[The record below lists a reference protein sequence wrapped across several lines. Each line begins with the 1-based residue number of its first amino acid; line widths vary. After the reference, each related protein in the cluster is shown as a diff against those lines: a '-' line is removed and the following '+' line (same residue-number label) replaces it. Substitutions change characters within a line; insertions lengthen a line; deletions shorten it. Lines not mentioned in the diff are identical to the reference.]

1 MKQFLTYIGMI
12 SLVLLTSCV
21 DEFDAGQSLQ
31 MSEAPVSRANDE
43 DNTGLI
49 LQTDGTWKANKR
61 VPLTGV
67 GRTIGNMSPGLVSVL
82 GGQGALGSIV
92 DNDIENKASLA
103 GLATAN
109 VAYTQIISVK
119 DMYRTYSGGQQ
130 AGFVYEV
137 TDTKLLT
144 VDVLK
149 LFTITLYNDGELL
162 QTFNV
167 SEEANTLGLSLL
179 NVSTAGGKAQQ
190 AVAIEVPAG
199 MNFDEIAIGYGGVD
213 ISALSSMNIYYAFV
227 GETPVRTTVKNNF
240 DFDSNPYNADL
251 YGSVLWTNWIGSDE
265 MVDNDPDNGPV
276 IELIGSALNFLG
288 GGYKVTVNF
297 GETVP
302 AGSEVGFVYTA
313 GNVLN
318 LGLGSTVSMSTYD
331 ADPEDG
337 WGRDDDP
344 LETYTVGSVLGAS
357 AIGGGKGSYSF
368 ITTKDFQHIFLRI
381 IGLSVKLGTTQYHY
395 AYTRAKTEV
404 DATSYFNLPEE
415 VTITT
420 SGYQILQPEQGNLS
434 NVQVVQQPD
443 GADAKWLADKGRLS
457 GMTEIGEYVFEFE
470 FEYSTPDGKQT
481 FTQTMTIHREIPTDE
496 AKCNTLITKEDNG
509 ATLPTEDDDW
519 GICVICGKAQNPD
532 ALLDGDVNTC
542 MTYYGALELLMN
554 QNIVTVK
561 NIKNLNVVETNG
573 YRAGFILQVSKE
585 LLSLN
590 ALNYL
595 YVDLYKDGAKLERE
609 VSGTRPTVD
618 LGLINGDQGKVRIG
632 VTMPPG
638 TGSFDEI
645 RLYNAGVLG
654 LNFNTIRLYGVFYE
668 SAESEC
674 ASNGIAEACM
684 EMVTPASYGAC
695 INYDQTKYKT
705 LVGVANGMY
714 SLDNVLDEDKE
725 SAVTIATTNVIGET
739 SLAVKFNEMPAGQ
752 WIGAMIRNVGG
763 VADVKLLDALTF
775 EVYHQGTLVADY
787 TNNSD
792 LLNLSLIGY
801 NDKVF
806 LELQPNQPFDEV
818 RISGKSVANVL
829 EQLVVYGIYTRVD
842 ADGDGIPDCG
852 EEDGEEEETDDL
864 YPSVSTLRLCEQDL
878 NDNKLQIPV
887 RGGRINDKY
896 WFQIR
901 KYTDESYGT
910 VINMWNI
917 QKTYTEPDFDNGYIC
932 FDLKEDLKVNDPIT
946 GVYQID
952 FYKLDNRP
960 AEEEASG
967 VVSGNELA
975 FNGLPVYIHP
985 EETTWTGKTT
995 TWNCWTNWSNGT
1007 PWGCTDVVIPAGLSC
1022 YPVLKDGANNCA
1034 RIQFAA
1040 GEAGKVGEVVN
1051 TQYLTYDEAW
1061 VDYRLAGGQY
1071 YLLSAPLKAVYTG
1084 DVFGNAISD
1093 FSNGVGTNGNYGYAR
1108 AWYDGKPSLSGDFR
1122 ITPRVY
1128 QRTFGGFINNQT
1140 GSGTEVLKPGS
1151 DNWTTPFNLVAEEYA
1166 AGKSY
1171 LVQMNDQSGQT
1182 YELRWPIRYDSYEY
1196 YYEKDGTVTMVPE
1209 RTEKVGRAYAGRFIH
1224 ENEKG
1229 VTKFPLQVILE
1240 NERPGDA
1247 YLTGNPFMAHI
1258 NLRKFFE
1265 VNVGVG
1271 EVWLLRG
1278 KTAYG
1283 ESNYE
1288 KVARGSVSDANRV
1301 KPMEGFLVK
1310 LRSPYSETYRYRYYV
1325 NFTENMLED
1334 FDGNPKE
1341 PADSGSGTGD
1351 GQE

>member
-31 MSEAPVSRANDE
+31 MSEAPVSRVNE
-43 DNTGLI
+43 NDNTGLI

-149 LFTITLYNDGELL
+149 LFTITLYNDGKLL

-190 AVAIEVPAG
+190 TVAIEVPAD
-199 MNFDEIAIGYGGVD
+199 MKFDEIAIGYGGVD
-213 ISALSSMNIYYAFV
+213 ISALNSMNIYYAFV
-227 GETPVRTTVKNNF
+227 GETPVRTTVKNYDGF
-240 DFDSNPYNADL
+240 ESLPYNNAEL
-251 YGSVLWTNWIGSDE
+251 YGDVFWTNWIGSDA
-265 MVDNDPDNGPV
+265 MVDNDPNNGPAIALV
-276 IELIGSALNFLG
+276 GGALNILG
-288 GGYKVTVNF
+288 GGYKVTIDF
-297 GETVP
+297 GEMVP

-313 GNVLN
+313 GDVLN

-331 ADPEDG
+331 ADPEDK

-344 LETYTVGSVLGAS
+344 LETYTVGNVLGAS

-381 IGLSVKLGTTQYHY
+381 IGLNVKLGTTQYHY

-420 SGYQILQPEQGNLS
+420 SGYQILQPEQGSLT
-434 NVQVVQQPD
+434 VTVIEQPL
-443 GADAKWLADKGRLS
+443 DANAEWLADKGRLS
-457 GMTEIGEYVFEFE
+457 GMTVTGDYKVTFV
-470 FEYSTPDGKQT
+470 YSTPDNKQT
-481 FTQTMTIHREIPTDE
+481 FTQTITIHRKIPTDE
-496 AKCNTLITKEDNG
+496 AECNTLITKAVNG
-509 ATLPTEDDDW
+509 ATLADEGDW

-561 NIKNLNVVETNG
+561 NIKDLLVDTTNG

-618 LGLINGDQGKVRIG
+618 LGLINGDQGKVRVG

-668 SAESEC
+668 SAKNEC

-775 EVYHQGTLVADY
+775 EVYHLGTLVADY

-852 EEDGEEEETDDL
+852 EEDDEKDETEDL
-864 YPSVSTLRLCEQDL
+864 YPSISTLRLCEQEL
-878 NDNKLQIPV
+878 TGNKLQIPV
-887 RGGRINDKY
+887 RGGTKGITY

-901 KYTDESYGT
+901 KYTDESYEKIAYT
-910 VINMWNI
+910 WNI
-917 QKTYTEPDFDNGYIC
+917 NKEYTDADFENGYIC
-932 FDLKEDLKVNDPIT
+932 FDLNEDLSDNDPIT

-952 FYKLDNRP
+952 FYKQGNQP
-960 AEEEASG
+960 QVESG
-967 VVSGNELA
+967 VGSNNELA
-975 FNGLPVYIHP
+975 FNGLPIYIHP
-985 EETTWTGKTT
+985 EKTTWTGKSNT

-1007 PWGCTDVVIPAGLSC
+1007 PWGCTDVVIPAGLSR
-1022 YPVLKDGANNCA
+1022 YPVLGDGANNCA

-1040 GEAGKVGEVVN
+1040 GNAGEVGEVVN

-1084 DVFGNAISD
+1084 DVFGNAIFD
-1093 FSNGVGTNGNYGYAR
+1093 FSNGVVGTDGNYGYAR
-1108 AWYDGKPSLSGDFR
+1108 AWYDGKPSLTDGFR
-1122 ITPRVY
+1122 IIPRVY

-1196 YYEKDGTVTMVPE
+1196 YYEKDSTVTMVPE
-1209 RTEKVGRAYAGRFIH
+1209 RTEKVSRAYAGRFIH

-1258 NLRKFFE
+1258 NLQKFFE

-1271 EVWLLRG
+1271 EVWLLRD

-1288 KVARGSVSDANRV
+1288 KVARGSVSETDRIN
-1301 KPMEGFLVK
+1301 PMEGFLVK

-1325 NFTENMLED
+1325 NFTEDMLED
-1334 FDGNPKE
+1334 CDGNPKE
-1341 PADSGSGTGD
+1341 PAGSDSGTGD

>member
-21 DEFDAGQSLQ
+21 DEFDAGQSLL

-149 LFTITLYNDGELL
+149 LFTITLYNDGKLL

-190 AVAIEVPAG
+190 TVAIEVPDD
-199 MNFDEIAIGYGGVD
+199 MEFDEIAIGYGGVD

-227 GETPVRTTVKNNF
+227 GETPVRTTVINNF
-240 DFDSNPYNADL
+240 DFDSNPYNASFYED
-251 YGSVLWTNWIGSDE
+251 VLWTNWSGREDMLDS
-265 MVDNDPDNGPV
+265 NPDNGPV
-276 IELIGSALNFLG
+276 IELIGGVFNILG
-288 GGYKVTVNF
+288 GGYKVTINF

-313 GNVLN
+313 GDVLN

-331 ADPEDG
+331 ADPEDK
-337 WGRDDDP
+337 WGRDDVP
-344 LETYTVGSVLGAS
+344 LETYTVGNVLGAS
-357 AIGGGKGSYSF
+357 AIGGGKGAYSF

-381 IGLSVKLGTTQYHY
+381 IGLNVKLGTTRYHY

-443 GADAKWLADKGRLS
+443 GAAAKWLPEKGRLS
-457 GMTEIGEYVFEFE
+457 GMTKIGKYVFK

-496 AKCNTLITKEDNG
+496 AECNTLITKAVNG
-509 ATLPTEDDDW
+509 ATLADEGDW

-561 NIKNLNVVETNG
+561 NIKNLDVDETNG

-618 LGLINGDQGKVRIG
+618 LGLINGDQGKVRVG

-638 TGSFDEI
+638 TDDFDEI

-668 SAESEC
+668 SAKNEC

-775 EVYHQGTLVADY
+775 EVYHQGTRVADY

-852 EEDGEEEETDDL
+852 EEDDEKEETTDL
-864 YPSVSTLRLCEQDL
+864 YPSISTLRLCEQDL
-878 NDNKLQIPV
+878 EENKIQIPV
-887 RGGRINDKY
+887 RGGTKDNEY

-901 KYTDESYGT
+901 KYTDESYET
-910 VINMWNI
+910 VIRTWNI
-917 QKTYTEPDFDNGYIC
+917 EKTYTEDDFDNGYIS
-932 FDLKEDLKVNDPIT
+932 FDLENDLKENNPIT

-952 FYKLDNRP
+952 FYKQGQQPEQTTVTDY
-960 AEEEASG
+960 
-967 VVSGNELA
+967 LA

-985 EETTWTGKTT
+985 EQTTWTGKTNT

-1007 PWGCTDVVIPAGLSC
+1007 PWGCTDVVIPAGLSR

-1040 GEAGKVGEVVN
+1040 GNAGEVGEVVN

-1061 VDYRLAGGQY
+1061 VDYRLARGQY

-1084 DVFGNAISD
+1084 DVFGNAID
-1093 FSNGVGTNGNYGYAR
+1093 NKLSNGVGKDGNYDYTR
-1108 AWYDGKPSLSGDFR
+1108 AWYDGKPSLSGNFR

-1196 YYEKDGTVTMVPE
+1196 YYEKDATVTMVPE
-1209 RTEKVGRAYAGRFIH
+1209 RTEKVSRAYAGRFIH

-1258 NLRKFFE
+1258 NLQKFFE

-1283 ESNYE
+1283 ESNYD
-1288 KVARGSVSDANRV
+1288 KVARGSVSDAIRV

-1325 NFTENMLED
+1325 NFTEDMLVD
-1334 FDGNPKE
+1334 LNGNRQN
-1341 PADSGSGTGD
+1341 PADSDSGTGD

>member
-21 DEFDAGQSLQ
+21 DEFDAGQSLL
-31 MSEAPVSRANDE
+31 MSEAPVSRVNDE

-137 TDTKLLT
+137 KDTKLLT

-179 NVSTAGGKAQQ
+179 NVSTAGGNAQQ
-190 AVAIEVPAG
+190 TVAIEVPDD
-199 MNFDEIAIGYGGVD
+199 MEFDEIAIGYGGVD

-227 GETPVRTTVKNNF
+227 GETPIRTTVNNSQ
-240 DFDSNPYNADL
+240 FDSNPYNASFYED
-251 YGSVLWTNWIGSDE
+251 VLWTNWSGREDMLDS
-265 MVDNDPDNGPV
+265 NPDNGPV
-276 IELIGSALNFLG
+276 IELIGGVFNILG
-288 GGYKVTVNF
+288 GGYKVTINF

-313 GNVLN
+313 GDVLN

-331 ADPEDG
+331 ADPEDK
-337 WGRDDDP
+337 WGRDDVP
-344 LETYTVGSVLGAS
+344 LETYTVGNVLGAS
-357 AIGGGKGSYSF
+357 AIGGGKGAYSF

-381 IGLSVKLGTTQYHY
+381 IGLNVKLGTTQYHY

-420 SGYQILQPEQGNLS
+420 SGYQIIQPEQGSLT
-434 NVQVVQQPD
+434 VTVIAQPP
-443 GADAKWLADKGRLS
+443 GAEAKWLADKGRLS
-457 GMTEIGEYVFEFE
+457 GMTEIGKYVFK

-481 FTQTMTIHREIPTDE
+481 FTQTMTIHREIPTSEND
-496 AKCNTLITKEDNG
+496 CNTLITKDAND
-509 ATLPTEDDDW
+509 ATLADEGDW

-532 ALLDGDVNTC
+532 DLLDGSVNTC

-561 NIKNLNVVETNG
+561 NIKDLHVDETNG

-638 TGSFDEI
+638 TGAFDEI

-852 EEDGEEEETDDL
+852 EEDGGKDETEDL
-864 YPSVSTLRLCEQDL
+864 YPSISTLRLCEQDL

-887 RGGRINDKY
+887 WGGRKGKEY

-901 KYTDESYGT
+901 KYTDESYENE
-910 VINMWNI
+910 IKRWNI
-917 QKTYTEPDFDNGYIC
+917 QKTYTDADFDNGYIC
-932 FDLKEDLKVNDPIT
+932 FDLKGDLQKNDPIT

-952 FYKLDNRP
+952 FYKLNSQP
-960 AEEEASG
+960 NEGGTG
-967 VVSGNELA
+967 VVGGDETA

-985 EETTWTGKTT
+985 EKTTWTGKINT

-1007 PWGCTDVVIPAGLSC
+1007 PWGCTDVVIPAGLSR
-1022 YPVLKDGANNCA
+1022 YPVLGDGANNCA

-1040 GEAGKVGEVVN
+1040 EKAGEVGEVVN

-1061 VDYRLAGGQY
+1061 VDYRLTGGQY

-1084 DVFGNAISD
+1084 DVFGNAIFD
-1093 FSNGVGTNGNYGYAR
+1093 FSNGVVGTDGNYGYAR
-1108 AWYDGKPSLSGDFR
+1108 AWYDGKPSLTDFR

-1171 LVQMNDQSGQT
+1171 LVQMDNQSGQT

-1196 YYEKDGTVTMVPE
+1196 YYEKDDGTVTMVPE
-1209 RTEKVGRAYAGRFIH
+1209 RTEKVSRAYAGRFIH

-1271 EVWLLRG
+1271 EVWLLRNQS
-1278 KTAYG
+1278 AYG

-1288 KVARGSVSDANRV
+1288 KVARVSVSEEDRI
-1301 KPMEGFLVK
+1301 KPIEGFLVK

-1325 NFTENMLED
+1325 NFTEDMLED
-1334 FDGNPKE
+1334 CNGNPKE
-1341 PADSGSGTGD
+1341 PAGSDSGTGD

>member
-21 DEFDAGQSLQ
+21 DEFDAGQSLL

-149 LFTITLYNDGELL
+149 LFTITLYNDGKLL

-179 NVSTAGGKAQQ
+179 NVSTAGGNAQQ
-190 AVAIEVPAG
+190 TVAIEVPDD
-199 MNFDEIAIGYGGVD
+199 MKFDEIAIGYGGVD
-213 ISALSSMNIYYAFV
+213 ISALNSMNIYYAFV
-227 GETPVRTTVKNNF
+227 GETPIRTTVNNSQ
-240 DFDSNPYNADL
+240 FDSNHYNADL
-251 YGSVLWTNWIGSDE
+251 YGSVLWTNWIGSNE
-265 MVDNDPDNGPV
+265 MVDDDPDNGPV
-276 IELIGSALNFLG
+276 IELIGGAFNILG
-288 GGYKVTVNF
+288 GGYKVTINF
-297 GETVP
+297 GEMVP

-313 GNVLN
+313 GDVLN

-331 ADPEDG
+331 ADPEDK

-344 LETYTVGSVLGAS
+344 LETYTVGNVLGAS
-357 AIGGGKGSYSF
+357 AIGGGKGAYSF

-381 IGLSVKLGTTQYHY
+381 IGLNVKLGTTQYHY

-420 SGYQILQPEQGNLS
+420 SGYQILQPEQGSLT
-434 NVQVVQQPD
+434 VTVIAQPS
-443 GADAKWLADKGRLS
+443 GANAKWLADKGRLS

-470 FEYSTPDGKQT
+470 YSTPDDKQT
-481 FTQTMTIHREIPTDE
+481 FTQTMTIHREIPTSGTN
-496 AKCNTLITKEDNG
+496 CNTLITEEANG
-509 ATLPTEDDDW
+509 ARLDDTGDW

-561 NIKNLNVVETNG
+561 NIKDLHVDTTNG

-638 TGSFDEI
+638 TGAFDEI

-775 EVYHQGTLVADY
+775 EVYHQGTLVANY

-852 EEDGEEEETDDL
+852 EEDDEKDETEDL
-864 YPSVSTLRLCEQDL
+864 YPSILTLRLCEQDL
-878 NDNKLQIPV
+878 NDNKLLQIPV
-887 RGGRINDKY
+887 WGGTKDKEY

-910 VINMWNI
+910 VINTWNI
-917 QKTYTEPDFDNGYIC
+917 QKTYTEADFDNGYIC
-932 FDLKEDLKVNDPIT
+932 FDLNEDLSDNDPIT

-952 FYKLDNRP
+952 FYKQGNQP
-960 AEEEASG
+960 QVGSG
-967 VVSGNELA
+967 VGSNNELA

-985 EETTWTGKTT
+985 EKTTWTGKINT

-1007 PWGCTDVVIPAGLSC
+1007 PWGCTDVVIPAGLSR
-1022 YPVLKDGANNCA
+1022 YPVLGDGANNCA

-1040 GEAGKVGEVVN
+1040 REAGEVGEVVN

-1061 VDYRLAGGQY
+1061 VDYRLTGGQY

-1093 FSNGVGTNGNYGYAR
+1093 FSNGVGTDGNYGYAR
-1108 AWYDGKPSLSGDFR
+1108 AWYDGKPSLTDYFR

-1171 LVQMNDQSGQT
+1171 LVQMNDQSGKT

-1271 EVWLLRG
+1271 EVWLLRNQS
-1278 KTAYG
+1278 AYG
-1283 ESNYE
+1283 ESNYQ
-1288 KVARGSVSDANRV
+1288 KVSRGKVSETDRI

-1325 NFTENMLED
+1325 NFTEDMLVD
-1334 FDGNPKE
+1334 LNGNRQN
-1341 PADSGSGTGD
+1341 PADSDSGTGD
-1351 GQE
+1351 GQG

>member
-21 DEFDAGQSLQ
+21 DEFDAGQSLL
-31 MSEAPVSRANDE
+31 MSEAPVSRVNE
-43 DNTGLI
+43 NDNTGLI

-149 LFTITLYNDGELL
+149 LFTITLYNDGKLL
-162 QTFNV
+162 RTFNV

-179 NVSTAGGKAQQ
+179 NVSTAGGNAQQ
-190 AVAIEVPAG
+190 TVAIEVPDD
-199 MNFDEIAIGYGGVD
+199 MKFDEIAIGYGGVD
-213 ISALSSMNIYYAFV
+213 ISALNSMDIYYAFV
-227 GETPVRTTVKNNF
+227 GETPVRTTVINNL
-240 DFDSNPYNADL
+240 DFDSNPYNASF
-251 YGSVLWTNWIGSDE
+251 YGDFLWTNWSGREDMLDS
-265 MVDNDPDNGPV
+265 NPDNGPV
-276 IELIGSALNFLG
+276 IELIGGAFNILG
-288 GGYKVTVNF
+288 GGYKVTIDF
-297 GETVP
+297 GEMVP

-313 GNVLN
+313 GDVLN

-331 ADPEDG
+331 ADPENG
-337 WGRDDDP
+337 WGIADNP
-344 LETYTVGSVLGAS
+344 LETYTVGNVLGAS
-357 AIGGGKGSYSF
+357 AIGGGKGAYSF

-381 IGLSVKLGTTQYHY
+381 IGLNVKLGTTRYHY

-420 SGYQILQPEQGNLS
+420 SGYQILQPEQGSLT
-434 NVQVVQQPD
+434 VTVIEQPS

-457 GMTEIGEYVFEFE
+457 GMTKIGKYVFK
-470 FEYSTPDGKQT
+470 FEYSTPDDKQT
-481 FTQTMTIHREIPTDE
+481 FTQTITIHREIPTSEND
-496 AKCNTLITKEDNG
+496 CNTLITEKAND
-509 ATLPTEDDDW
+509 ATLADEGDW

-561 NIKNLNVVETNG
+561 NINNLHVDETNG

-595 YVDLYKDGAKLERE
+595 YVDLYENGKKLERE

-668 SAESEC
+668 SAKSEC

-725 SAVTIATTNVIGET
+725 TAVTIATTNVIGET

-852 EEDGEEEETDDL
+852 EEDDEKDETEDL
-864 YPSVSTLRLCEQDL
+864 YPSISTLRLCEQEL
-878 NDNKLQIPV
+878 TGNKLQIPV
-887 RGGRINDKY
+887 RGGTKGITY

-901 KYTDESYGT
+901 KYTDESYENE
-910 VINMWNI
+910 IKRWNI
-917 QKTYTEPDFDNGYIC
+917 QKTYTEADFENGYIC
-932 FDLKEDLKVNDPIT
+932 FDLKGDLQKNDPIT

-952 FYKLDNRP
+952 FYKQGNQPQDG
-960 AEEEASG
+960 SG
-967 VVSGNELA
+967 VGSNNELA

-985 EETTWTGKTT
+985 EKTTWTGKSNT

-1007 PWGCTDVVIPAGLSC
+1007 PWGCTDVVIPAGLSR
-1022 YPVLKDGANNCA
+1022 YPVLGDGANNCA

-1040 GEAGKVGEVVN
+1040 GEAGEVGEVVN

-1084 DVFGNAISD
+1084 DVFGNAIFD
-1093 FSNGVGTNGNYGYAR
+1093 FSNGVVGTDGNYGYAR
-1108 AWYDGKPSLSGDFR
+1108 AWYDGKPSLTDKFR

-1171 LVQMNDQSGQT
+1171 LVQMDNQSGQI

-1209 RTEKVGRAYAGRFIH
+1209 RTEKVSRAYAGRFIH

-1258 NLRKFFE
+1258 NLQKFFE

-1271 EVWLLRG
+1271 EVWLLRNQS
-1278 KTAYG
+1278 AYG
-1283 ESNYE
+1283 ESNYQ
-1288 KVARGSVSDANRV
+1288 KVLRGKVSETDRI

-1325 NFTENMLED
+1325 NFTEDMLVD
-1334 FDGNPKE
+1334 LYGNRQN
-1341 PADSGSGTGD
+1341 PADSDSGTGD